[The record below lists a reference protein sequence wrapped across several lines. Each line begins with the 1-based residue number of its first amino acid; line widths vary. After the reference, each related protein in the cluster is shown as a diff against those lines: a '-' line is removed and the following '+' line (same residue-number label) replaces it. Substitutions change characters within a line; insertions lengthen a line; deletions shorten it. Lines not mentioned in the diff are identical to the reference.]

1 MAYRVRQTEDFEQWL
16 DGVTDP
22 IAQKAIARRIVRVE
36 GGLFGDVKSL
46 GDGVS
51 EMRIDVG
58 QGYRVYYTVIGKVV
72 VFLLYG
78 GTKSTQRRDIA
89 KAKEMA
95 DDIE

>member
-22 IAQKAIARRIVRVE
+22 IAQKAIVRRIVRVE

-89 KAKEMA
+89 KAKETA